1 MQNEGGCYA
10 MDPLDFRRSQCAAAK
25 PCNTNQSGA
34 HSESG
39 PNPVWE
45 EKNKD
50 NPGPLEGG
58 TSEQKLS
65 FQPVPKGMT
74 RVPAVPNLGS
84 CTHPQG

>member
-1 MQNEGGCYA
+1 MQKLKNGKNKGVNVQNESRCYA

-25 PCNTNQSGA
+25 PCNTNESGS

-39 PNPVWE
+39 PDPVWE

-58 TSEQKLS
+58 TLEQRLCPS
-65 FQPVPKGMT
+65 SLFLRG
-74 RVPAVPNLGS
+74 
-84 CTHPQG
+84 